1 MAQPERFV
9 PLPFNG
15 VALNGVLAPSVAL
28 LAAQKE
34 RIAIAEPKWHCNAEC
49 AEGTELW
56 NTKVGKTCG
65 GWVQHVYNKKG
76 PGSNKPEARWEVHSV
91 EEACEVVAIGAKSGT
106 CGGCLPM
113 PSCEAPPDCGD
124 NVNGLKMCRPCFD
137 GEEKWDG
144 QKGKLPRCNSINAA
158 PTRVK
163 DAVPSSSHKSRT
175 TTMLQSSVTT
185 VTLHE
190 LASRHTFGDKTS
202 TVLRLVPG
210 GDKRAEFKNGPRNG
224 PRAGP
229 LNEAWFPQGNQCCV
243 SDDDTECKLLVPIG
257 KEAQVDATSRH
268 DPSCSGEE
276 CSWNLVM
283 SRCVDN
289 TSKAESKAIAIKEP
303 SSAMGRGKHETAVCV
318 PVWYGDMFEPGVSAF
333 FLDWLAHY
341 KSIGAS
347 RVYIYA
353 EGPQPEWLAGAI
365 AKRGPSSLLE
375 VVWVHLDFKLPEDL
389 WYHGQLW
396 TLNDCPKRARADGF
410 PWALSVDVDE
420 MLTFVDPS
428 MSIQTYLDALGS
440 SVGDFDGVLFEA
452 NTTPLTRKCG
462 SAEEYACT
470 AMTPPLRGDSHP
482 KHLAST
488 ERVFTLGIHH
498 IWAHEL
504 STIDSQR
511 EGTGAC
517 LSDATG
523 VERRKCAIHF
533 ERPATAWI
541 RHFSASSKNGTTGL
555 AAHESIT
562 GGEFCASCVV
572 RHHKGAVSQ

>member
-1 MAQPERFV
+1 MMLVVGLGLGVPAQKQ
-9 PLPFNG
+9 G
-15 VALNGVLAPSVAL
+15 AALQQTDL
-28 LAAQKE
+28 LADE
-34 RIAIAEPKWHCNAEC
+34 R
-49 AEGTELW
+49 
-56 NTKVGKTCG
+56 
-65 GWVQHVYNKKG
+65 
-76 PGSNKPEARWEVHSV
+76 SKPADERTQLATPEHLKARLSEA
-91 EEACEVVAIGAKSGT
+91 
-106 CGGCLPM
+106 
-113 PSCEAPPDCGD
+113 
-124 NVNGLKMCRPCFD
+124 
-137 GEEKWDG
+137 
-144 QKGKLPRCNSINAA
+144 
-158 PTRVK
+158 
-163 DAVPSSSHKSRT
+163 
-175 TTMLQSSVTT
+175 MLQSSVTT

-190 LASRHTFGDKTS
+190 PASRHAFDNKTS

-210 GDKRAEFKNGPRNG
+210 GDH
-224 PRAGP
+224 
-229 LNEAWFPQGNQCCV
+229 PQGNQCCL
-243 SDDDTECKLLVPIG
+243 SDDDTQCKLQAPIG
-257 KEAQVDATSRH
+257 KETQCCLPTGTTPKARH
-268 DPSCSGEE
+268 GPNCSADE
-276 CSWNLVM
+276 CSWNIVM
-283 SRCVDN
+283 SRCVDE
-289 TSKAESKAIAIKEP
+289 TPKAESKATSMKE
-303 SSAMGRGKHETAVCV
+303 SSDAMLRGKHETAVCV

-462 SAEEYACT
+462 SDDEYACT
-470 AMTPPLRGDSHP
+470 AMTPPLRADSHP

-488 ERVFTLGIHH
+488 ERVFPLDIHQ
-498 IWAHEL
+498 ISL
-504 STIDSQR
+504 DS
-511 EGTGAC
+511 GTEAAC

-541 RHFSASSKNGTTGL
+541 RHFSASSKNGPHGGTTGL
-555 AAHESIT
+555 AAHERIT

-572 RHHKGAVSQ
+572 RHHKGAVRQ